1 TSDHVFMVN
10 NDGEHHFHFSGK
22 VGFPYFGKLI
32 LDCIDRTENA
42 MTQEHA
48 FKAAE
53 LCVKAQMKAVKVK

>member
-1 TSDHVFMVN
+1 MVN
-10 NDGEHHFHFSGK
+10 REGEHHFHVAGK